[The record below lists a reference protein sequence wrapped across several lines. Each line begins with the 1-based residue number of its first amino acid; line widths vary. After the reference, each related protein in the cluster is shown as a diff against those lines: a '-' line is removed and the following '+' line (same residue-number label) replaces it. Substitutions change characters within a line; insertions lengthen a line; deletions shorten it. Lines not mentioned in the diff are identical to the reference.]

1 MELQRTRRRRDE
13 LGHEPLCDV
22 SDLRVRRETDLGS
35 SRLEMPLR
43 GARIAPHHPSGLRE
57 RLLEDVAKDEDAKV
71 GAPQGVAANEVAEAG
86 AEQATRRDRV
96 ADDGRRLAVEL
107 ADPQERGDLAVRQM
121 TGLPKRR

>member
-22 SDLRVRRETDLGS
+22 SDLRVRGEADLRA

-57 RLLEDVAKDEDAKV
+57 RLLEDVAQDEDAKV
-71 GAPQGVAANEVAEAG
+71 DTPQGVAANEVAQSG
-86 AEQATRRDRV
+86 AEQATRRDRI
-96 ADDGRRLAVEL
+96 ADDRR
-107 ADPQERGDLAVRQM
+107 
-121 TGLPKRR
+121 